1 MHITMDEGERG
12 ELDTLLRG
20 IRAQVHSHPELSN
33 REFETTKLV
42 QRHLAALGLEPVELG
57 LPTGAAALLRGG
69 RPGPTVGLRADLDA
83 LPVTEQTGAPYGS
96 ENEGVM
102 HACGHDV
109 HTSVLLGAAEL
120 LTKRR
125 EEIAGNILFLFQ
137 PAEEAMVG
145 ARHVV
150 EQGLFQRVKLSALL
164 GMHVWPQLPRG
175 EVGLRAGA
183 FFAAVDNFRIVITGR
198 GGHGST
204 PNLSRSPIGAGAALA
219 LAIPAIKAYDLPPTE
234 PATVAVT
241 LLQAG
246 YCNNVIP
253 DTCELQGTIRTF
265 SEEARHIVAQRLQE
279 LTRST
284 AAAWGCT
291 GEAEI
296 SKGTPPLVNDE
307 GLEQVMAGAAR
318 TVFGEDACRTLEPV
332 TISEDFAY
340 YGTQVPSCMALLGV
354 GGSAAL
360 HNAAFFPSEE
370 VLIPG
375 AAFLAESALRALD
388 WANRE

>member
-1 MHITMDEGERG
+1 
-12 ELDTLLRG
+12 
-20 IRAQVHSHPELSN
+20 
-33 REFETTKLV
+33 
-42 QRHLAALGLEPVELG
+42 
-57 LPTGAAALLRGG
+57 
-69 RPGPTVGLRADLDA
+69 
-83 LPVTEQTGAPYGS
+83 
-96 ENEGVM
+96 M

-291 GEAEI
+291 GKAEI

-375 AAFLAESALRALD
+375 AAFLAESALRALN

>member
-1 MHITMDEGERG
+1 MYITMDEGERG

-204 PNLSRSPIGAGAALA
+204 PLI
-219 LAIPAIKAYDLPPTE
+219 
-234 PATVAVT
+234 
-241 LLQAG
+241 
-246 YCNNVIP
+246 
-253 DTCELQGTIRTF
+253 IRT
-265 SEEARHIVAQRLQE
+265 
-279 LTRST
+279 
-284 AAAWGCT
+284 
-291 GEAEI
+291 
-296 SKGTPPLVNDE
+296 
-307 GLEQVMAGAAR
+307 
-318 TVFGEDACRTLEPV
+318 
-332 TISEDFAY
+332 
-340 YGTQVPSCMALLGV
+340 
-354 GGSAAL
+354 
-360 HNAAFFPSEE
+360 
-370 VLIPG
+370 
-375 AAFLAESALRALD
+375 
-388 WANRE
+388 

>member
-1 MHITMDEGERG
+1 
-12 ELDTLLRG
+12 
-20 IRAQVHSHPELSN
+20 
-33 REFETTKLV
+33 
-42 QRHLAALGLEPVELG
+42 
-57 LPTGAAALLRGG
+57 
-69 RPGPTVGLRADLDA
+69 
-83 LPVTEQTGAPYGS
+83 
-96 ENEGVM
+96 M

-284 AAAWGCT
+284 ATAWGLH
-291 GEAEI
+291 GRGGDLEGDAAARERRGARAGHGRRGADGVRGGRLPHARAGDDLGGFRLLRHAGAE
-296 SKGTPPLVNDE
+296 LH
-307 GLEQVMAGAAR
+307 GAAR
-318 TVFGEDACRTLEPV
+318 RRRER
-332 TISEDFAY
+332 
-340 YGTQVPSCMALLGV
+340 
-354 GGSAAL
+354 
-360 HNAAFFPSEE
+360 
-370 VLIPG
+370 G
-375 AAFLAESALRALD
+375 AAQRGVLPVRGGAHSGGGVLGGERAARSRLG
-388 WANRE
+388 E

>member
-1 MHITMDEGERG
+1 MYITMDEGERG

-253 DTCELQGTIRTF
+253 DTCELQGTIR
-265 SEEARHIVAQRLQE
+265 RAQSSLWP
-279 LTRST
+279 S
-284 AAAWGCT
+284 WKWT
-291 GEAEI
+291 GRKLPA
-296 SKGTPPLVNDE
+296 
-307 GLEQVMAGAAR
+307 
-318 TVFGEDACRTLEPV
+318 
-332 TISEDFAY
+332 
-340 YGTQVPSCMALLGV
+340 
-354 GGSAAL
+354 SA
-360 HNAAFFPSEE
+360 
-370 VLIPG
+370 
-375 AAFLAESALRALD
+375 
-388 WANRE
+388 

>member
-1 MHITMDEGERG
+1 M
-12 ELDTLLRG
+12 
-20 IRAQVHSHPELSN
+20 
-33 REFETTKLV
+33 
-42 QRHLAALGLEPVELG
+42 
-57 LPTGAAALLRGG
+57 
-69 RPGPTVGLRADLDA
+69 
-83 LPVTEQTGAPYGS
+83 
-96 ENEGVM
+96 
-102 HACGHDV
+102 
-109 HTSVLLGAAEL
+109 
-120 LTKRR
+120 
-125 EEIAGNILFLFQ
+125 
-137 PAEEAMVG
+137 
-145 ARHVV
+145 
-150 EQGLFQRVKLSALL
+150 
-164 GMHVWPQLPRG
+164 
-175 EVGLRAGA
+175 
-183 FFAAVDNFRIVITGR
+183 
-198 GGHGST
+198 
-204 PNLSRSPIGAGAALA
+204 
-219 LAIPAIKAYDLPPTE
+219 
-234 PATVAVT
+234 
-241 LLQAG
+241 
-246 YCNNVIP
+246 
-253 DTCELQGTIRTF
+253 GTIRTF